1 MWWSNKLVK
10 RRETKRREMKG
21 CMLTASQ
28 TSTNSFMREFHSEK
42 GTSAKFH
49 REIYA
54 VEAEIGRIQKQ
65 NLVSNRATRG
75 EKGVWAKN
83 EPS

>member
-1 MWWSNKLVK
+1 MWWSNKLAK
-10 RRETKRREMKG
+10 RRETKG

-54 VEAEIGRIQKQ
+54 VEAEIGRIQKR
-65 NLVSNRATRG
+65 NLVSNQRAT
-75 EKGVWAKN
+75 
-83 EPS
+83 

>member
-1 MWWSNKLVK
+1 
-10 RRETKRREMKG
+10 
-21 CMLTASQ
+21 MLTASQ

-54 VEAEIGRIQKQ
+54 VEAEIGRIQKR
-65 NLVSNRATRG
+65 NLVSNQRAT
-75 EKGVWAKN
+75 
-83 EPS
+83 